1 MSNAFITDFIIWL
14 AQVAGKINQI
24 ARCVIG
30 YPSGQDEA
38 VLPPLRTARRVP
50 REKFSRK
57 PNNKPFIDQVFLVKM
72 AGYWPRSFLRVYGP
86 PRMDRDGVD
95 VDKHAKRTWPISS
108 HLDLT
113 VGHNPYV
120 SARALTCMEFSVFK
134 NNHFCLHWTLR
145 DVARSAQLSPRR
157 HGPCRS
163 VQAAQPPATTVSRQG
178 FPTAVTH
185 KPG

>member
-1 MSNAFITDFIIWL
+1 MKLSCL
-14 AQVAGKINQI
+14 LG
-24 ARCVIG
+24 
-30 YPSGQDEA
+30 
-38 VLPPLRTARRVP
+38 TARRVP

-57 PNNKPFIDQVFLVKM
+57 PNNKPFIDKVFFGQ
-72 AGYWPRSFLRVYGP
+72 AGWILASSFFLRVYGR

-113 VGHNPYV
+113 VSHNPYV

-145 DVARSAQLSPRR
+145 DVARPAQLSPRR